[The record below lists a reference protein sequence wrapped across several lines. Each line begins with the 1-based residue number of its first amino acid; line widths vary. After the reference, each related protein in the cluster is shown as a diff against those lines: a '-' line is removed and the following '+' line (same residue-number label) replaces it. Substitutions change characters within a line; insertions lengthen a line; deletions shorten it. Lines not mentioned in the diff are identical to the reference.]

1 MTKQELEIMLKDDL
15 NRFGGKRPGIKDR
28 ILHNEV
34 WYIYEYI
41 RHLRMVEY
49 HGSKGGW
56 HKMSFLY
63 HWYRYKHLGFK
74 LHMTIYP
81 NTCGAG
87 LRVYHAGG
95 FVHVGKQCKIGKNCT
110 LLPGVVF
117 GNKHE
122 KEDTS
127 AKITVGNN
135 CYFGLNAAIFGPV
148 TIGNNVTV
156 GANTVITKDI
166 PDNAIVGGVNKILGY
181 KK

>member
-1 MTKQELEIMLKDDL
+1 MTKLELNSLLLLDL
-15 NRFGGKRPGIKDR
+15 LRFGGKRPNFKDQL
-28 ILHNEV
+28 LHNEV
-34 WYIYEYI
+34 WYIFEYI

-49 HGSKGGW
+49 HGSLGGW
-56 HKMSFLY
+56 HKLAFLY

-81 NTCGAG
+81 NTCGGG
-87 LRVYHAGG
+87 LRVYHSGG
-95 FVHVGKQCKIGKNCT
+95 FVHVGSQCKIGKNCT

-122 KEDTS
+122 KPDS
-127 AKITVGNN
+127 GAAITVGDN

-156 GANTVITKDI
+156 GANSVITKDV
-166 PDNAIVGGVNKILGY
+166 PDNAIVGGVNIILGF